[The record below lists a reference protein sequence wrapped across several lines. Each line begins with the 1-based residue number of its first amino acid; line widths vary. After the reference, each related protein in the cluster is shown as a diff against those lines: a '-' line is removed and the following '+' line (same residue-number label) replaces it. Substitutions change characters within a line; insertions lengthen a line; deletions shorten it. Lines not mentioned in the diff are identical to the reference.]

1 MIAPVC
7 SPKPPSPQ
15 PQIIHPQ
22 PKPSLDFSTR
32 KQGISPTE
40 KHPLPEAFF
49 SPTRSS
55 IAARWARATRVW
67 LWMLV
72 VVCAPSAVYA
82 VNAEEEQS
90 LKRAFRFLGR
100 WLPDSAEPLLQP
112 LLKRYPKEP
121 TLLRAMARLRFLQG
135 RYSEAK
141 QLYEASTPK
150 DALKEDPNYA
160 SLLSALKISQ
170 NYEYHETKHFRIGFV
185 KGSQEAAIAPYLADA
200 LERARTRLGKVFGY
214 YPPDKVRVDLLS
226 EALELAALSPLTEAD
241 ILRTGTIA
249 LCKYNRIMLTSPR
262 SLFKG
267 YRWLDTAVHEFSHL
281 LINRITEGVPIW
293 LHEGLARYAETLWR
307 QDSPAKLGPYSES
320 LLAKALED
328 EKLVPFE
335 KMHPSMAK
343 LPSQEMAAQAY
354 AQVYTVILYLVHRK
368 GKIAIPQLLQTIHQ
382 GAPVPDAVARIAG
395 LPFDDFLE
403 AWKRYMKQ
411 QKLRYIAGIMPKKHV
426 IKGHA
431 PQKSKEQKDRE
442 RNLWFK
448 PTTAKELGDR
458 HLRLGEMLRRYARY
472 QAALFEYRKAEHY
485 LKDRDPSLQNK
496 MALALFAL
504 RRYEEIITTL
514 KPTLALYP
522 SDVTTYVHL
531 GRAYYHLQRLKEAR
545 HAFEQAVQI
554 NPFHPTI
561 HTYLVRIYQTLG
573 EQALLRQARDIIAIL
588 RNNK

>member
-1 MIAPVC
+1 MQTKTTLPQNARRPGDILMIDASRTHTHLFRTHICDSLP
-7 SPKPPSPQ
+7 SQRSALFRPK
-15 PQIIHPQ
+15 
-22 PKPSLDFSTR
+22 
-32 KQGISPTE
+32 
-40 KHPLPEAFF
+40 
-49 SPTRSS
+49 
-55 IAARWARATRVW
+55 RWAWTGLALVW
-67 LWMLV
+67 LCFGLFTPHT
-72 VVCAPSAVYA
+72 AHA
-82 VNAEEEQS
+82 VNAEEELS

-100 WLPDSAEPLLQP
+100 WLPNDAEPLLQP

-121 TLLRAMARLRFLQG
+121 TLQRAMARLRFLQG

-141 QLYEASTPK
+141 QLYEASTK
-150 DALKEDPNYA
+150 KEILKENADYT
-160 SLLSALKISQ
+160 SLLAALKISSTYQ
-170 NYEYHETKHFRIGFV
+170 YHESKHFRIGFV

-200 LERARTRLGKVFGY
+200 LERARTRLGKLFGY
-214 YPPDKVRVDLLS
+214 YPPDKIRVDLLS
-226 EALELAALSPLTEAD
+226 EALELAAMSPLTEAD

-267 YRWLDTAVHEFSHL
+267 YRWLDTAVHEFTHL

-307 QDSPAKLGPYSES
+307 QDNPAKLGPYSES
-320 LLAKALED
+320 LLAKAFQD
-328 EKLVPFE
+328 DKLVPFE

-368 GKIAIPQLLQTIHQ
+368 GRSALPQLLQTIHQ
-382 GAPVPDAVARIAG
+382 GVPVPDAVGRTAG
-395 LPFDDFLE
+395 LSFDDFLGG
-403 AWKRYMKQ
+403 WKRYMKQ

-426 IKGHA
+426 IKGHE
-431 PQKSKEQKDRE
+431 PKKSKEQKDRE
-442 RNLWFK
+442 RNLWYK
-448 PTTAKELGDR
+448 PTTAKELGNR

-514 KPTLALYP
+514 KPTLTLYP

-531 GRAYYHLQRLKEAR
+531 GRAYYHLQRPKESR
-545 HAFEQAVQI
+545 QAFEQALQI
-554 NPFHPTI
+554 NPFHPSI

-573 EQALLRQARDIIAIL
+573 EQALLRQARDILTLL
-588 RNNK
+588 RNTP